1 MLKRSINPY
10 QNEFSNPFNR
20 NIIFAELLLI
30 IVISCIPLLITFPYH
45 INLFLS
51 WEGAYRLYLGQI
63 PYKDFGIPVGF
74 GYWLIPALFFKIF
87 GPNLFTLIYAQ
98 TFINII
104 SALAFRSILR
114 SIQVEP
120 GMRLIAI
127 LVYLISF
134 SFFNFLPWYNHSN
147 IVFEFIGIAFLLKF
161 IFRPETPS
169 RMLLLA
175 MAAFFFVLS
184 VFTKQDGGGM
194 GVILAYLLLLINLFY
209 ERRIVNILY
218 FTGLLALILA
228 IFIAPFI
235 QYHISYW
242 FNHGQAPHSSRIS
255 IPEIMETFFE
265 CIRVYQV
272 LFYDGGIADNFF
284 CKPFKSLF

>member
-147 IVFEFIGIAFLLKF
+147 IVFDLQA
-161 IFRPETPS
+161 RNPQPY
-169 RMLLLA
+169 A
-175 MAAFFFVLS
+175 
-184 VFTKQDGGGM
+184 
-194 GVILAYLLLLINLFY
+194 
-209 ERRIVNILY
+209 
-218 FTGLLALILA
+218 FTGNGCV
-228 IFIAPFI
+228 FFRSFSF
-235 QYHISYW
+235 HKTGW
-242 FNHGQAPHSSRIS
+242 GWHGCHTCLSA
-255 IPEIMETFFE
+255 T
-265 CIRVYQV
+265 
-272 LFYDGGIADNFF
+272 AN
-284 CKPFKSLF
+284 